1 MLFYAGR
8 NPPPTRLIFFRDG
21 VSEGEYEQVAQQEI
35 RAITGSF
42 PSHSCFRWCTD
53 AFDLVA
59 IDKLWMSNKI
69 IVAKPKLTFIVV
81 GKRWVLPSFQAIY
94 ELWLILFWLV

>member
-35 RAITGSF
+35 QAITGLFS
-42 PSHSCFRWCTD
+42 SWMSCFRWCAD
-53 AFDLVA
+53 IF
-59 IDKLWMSNKI
+59 
-69 IVAKPKLTFIVV
+69 
-81 GKRWVLPSFQAIY
+81 
-94 ELWLILFWLV
+94 LI

>member
-35 RAITGSF
+35 QAITGPF
-42 PSHSCFRWCTD
+42 PPFDACFR
-53 AFDLVA
+53 
-59 IDKLWMSNKI
+59 
-69 IVAKPKLTFIVV
+69 
-81 GKRWVLPSFQAIY
+81 
-94 ELWLILFWLV
+94 

>member
-35 RAITGSF
+35 QAITGSSF
-42 PSHSCFRWCTD
+42 LLHLCFCWCTD
-53 AFDLVA
+53 AFDLGA
-59 IDKLWMSNKI
+59 IDKLWMNMKVS
-69 IVAKPKLTFIVV
+69 APKPKLTFIVV
-81 GKRWVLPSFQAIY
+81 GKRWALPSFLGYI
-94 ELWLILFWLV
+94 